1 MWFLLFTVSFAVWN
15 LATTGSNASFRGI
28 DNVGGGVVWASGTNG
43 TVLRSEDDGYMW
55 QTCKAPPDAGKPD
68 FRAVVGW
75 DANHADV
82 MSIGTGAVSRV
93 YETKDGCASWHLLF
107 ENPDHDGFWDALA
120 FRGNAGFILGDPVD
134 GRFVLYRSDDLGL
147 RWHRDSSPGLAAM
160 PGEGVFAASNSSL
173 IVLPNSEVIFVT
185 GGVGGPRMFSS
196 KQSGE
201 WTTTKLPIAGGAES
215 SGSFSIA
222 FRDAT
227 HAVVVGGDYKNPAQ
241 TAGTAAWTSDAGVSW
256 HPATTSPSGFRS
268 SVAWDSKM
276 NAWIAAGPN
285 GSDISHDGG
294 RTWKQIDSGNWN
306 ALSLPWAAGP
316 KGRIASLNPA
326 SPSLQ

>member
-15 LATTGSNASFRGI
+15 LATTGTNASFRGI
-28 DNVGGGVVWASGTNG
+28 HNVGGGVVWASGTNS

-55 QTCKAPPDAGKPD
+55 QTCKTPPDAGKPD
-68 FRAVVGW
+68 FRAVFGW

-82 MSIGTGAVSRV
+82 MSIGTGAAFRL
-93 YETKDGCASWHLLF
+93 YETKDGCATWHLLF

-134 GRFVLYRSDDLGL
+134 GRFALYRSDDLGL
-147 RWHRDSSPGLAAM
+147 HWHRDSSPGLAAM

-185 GGVGGPRMFSS
+185 GGVGGPRMFCS
-196 KQSGE
+196 KQPEE
-201 WTTTKLPIAGGAES
+201 WTTTKLPIAGGTES
-215 SGSFSIA
+215 SGTFSIA

-241 TAGTAAWTSDAGVSW
+241 TAGTAAWTSNSGVSW
-256 HPATTSPSGFRS
+256 HPATTFPSGFRS
-268 SVAWDSKM
+268 SVAWDSKT

-285 GSDISHDGG
+285 GSDISHDDG

-316 KGRIASLNPA
+316 KGRIASLNLA